1 MKKIAIIGGGA
12 SGMMAGI
19 VASHHG
25 AQVTIFE
32 HRERVGRKLL
42 TTGNGKCNLTNLS
55 LSKDDYRGNH
65 PSFVVPVFEKFS
77 VEDTLRFFEQL
88 GLFWK
93 EKNGY
98 VYPVSNQAATVLD
111 LLRFECKRLNI
122 KIVTECGAVSIQPIN
137 GKKQEGFVV
146 QDKSSKEK
154 FDCVILATGSKAAPV
169 TGSDGS
175 GYKIAQKLG
184 HSIVPVLPALTALKG
199 KEEFFKPIAGVRVDA
214 TLSLYIENEYILS
227 DTGELQL
234 TAYGLSGIPVFQLS
248 RYAIKAIK
256 EKQKVHMVCDFL
268 PGVRKKVLLEKIM
281 DRKKLPMNA
290 EEAFCGILNKKLLLH
305 LLKQAQIKATD
316 MVQNVSDDKL
326 REFCGLIKQCKIP
339 LFDYLPFENAQ
350 VCQGGV
356 DTKELY
362 ENLESKMQKGLFIVG
377 ELVDIDGK
385 CGGYNLQWAWSSGY
399 VAGVCAAKKKGE

>member
-12 SGMMAGI
+12 SGMMAAI
-19 VASHHG
+19 AATSRG
-25 AQVTIFE
+25 ARVTIYE
-32 HRERVGRKLL
+32 HKDRVGKKIL

-55 LSKDDYRGNH
+55 LSKVDYRGNH

-268 PGVRKKVLLEKIM
+268 PGVKKKVLLEKIM